1 MDLIKQYLTQSLTAA
16 SNNLRLTTHQL
27 EALGLLR
34 ECILNS
40 TDLGRDI
47 ARMKTITALSTL
59 GIRLNEIYSFLSKE
73 KIDFFRLSEKFKLH
87 SQHLINDLN
96 QLLEIDNPEVIRVSI
111 KKINALPVQIEKN
124 ITENQNIVSDNGS
137 NNKNGNHTKNEI
149 SKDLSNKQEGIF
161 SDYESAILKPIK
173 PIDSMLKKLAKD
185 EFNIEE
191 LSGFARLMKT
201 NSEISEKNGFEILS
215 QMHKILHKAF
225 LLLKSREMF
234 PGKEIIESIRA
245 CLIVIVAVVKGKDVD
260 ITNYLKKAEDFDKE
274 INAGKI
280 RV

>member
-1 MDLIKQYLTQSLTAA
+1 LDLLKQYLNQSLIAA

-40 TDLGRDI
+40 TNVERDI
-47 ARMKTITALSTL
+47 AKMKTITALSTL
-59 GIRLNEIYSFLSKE
+59 GIRLNDIYNYLSKE
-73 KIDFFRLSEKFKLH
+73 KIDFFRISEKFKLH

-96 QLLEIDNPEVIRVSI
+96 QLLEIDNPEIIRESI
-111 KKINALPVQIEKN
+111 RKITCSSNSSKKYTN
-124 ITENQNIVSDNGS
+124 ENQNNIMDNGG
-137 NNKNGNHTKNEI
+137 NNINGSHIPNKV
-149 SKDLSNKQEGIF
+149 SKELPDKKDGIF

-185 EFNIEE
+185 EFNVEE
-191 LSGFARLMKT
+191 LSRFARMMKI

-215 QMHKILHKAF
+215 QMHIILHKAF
-225 LLLKSREMF
+225 SLIKSREMF

-245 CLIVIVAVVKGKDVD
+245 CLIVIVAVVRGKDVD
-260 ITNYLKKAEDFDKE
+260 ITNYLKKAENFEKE